1 MSTRS
6 VVIEVKNLYKEIN
19 GRVIL
24 KNVSFEV
31 YEGEIFTIIGG
42 SGSGKTSI
50 TKIIVGL
57 WKPTRGL
64 VRVFGKEVDKLTR
77 DELDELRKKIGYV
90 FQEGA
95 LFDSYKVWE
104 NVVFYYLEH
113 TNMPVEKLRKL
124 ALEKLK
130 MVNLD
135 EKVMDLYP
143 SDLSGGMRKR
153 VAIARA
159 IATEPKLVIYDEPTS
174 GLDPIT
180 SRVID
185 RLILTLRDRT
195 RSTALVVTHDMIS
208 AFTISDRVMVI
219 KQGEIIAI
227 GPPHEVMENPHPY
240 IQAFV
245 GDLKECLKPKAY
257 APS

>member
-1 MSTRS
+1 MEE
-6 VVIEVKNLYKEIN
+6 IVKVENLYKEIN
-19 GRVIL
+19 GRPIL
-24 KNVSFEV
+24 KNISFSI
-31 YEGEIFTIIGG
+31 YRGEIFSIIGG

-57 WKPTRGL
+57 WKPTKGKVL
-64 VRVFGKEVDKLTR
+64 VFGKEIDKLPKV
-77 DELDELRKKIGYV
+77 ELDELRKNIGYV

-113 TNMPVEKLRKL
+113 GGYSLKELRKL
-124 ALEKLK
+124 AAEKLK
-130 MVNLD
+130 LVNLD
-135 EKVMDLYP
+135 ESVLDLYP

-159 IATEPKLVIYDEPTS
+159 IVTNPQLVIYDEPTS
-174 GLDPIT
+174 GLDPLT

-185 RLILTLRDRT
+185 KLILELRDKT
-195 RSTALVVTHDMIS
+195 GSTALVVTHDMIS
-208 AFTISDRVMVI
+208 AFGISDRVMVL

-227 GPPHEVMENPHPY
+227 GTPEEVLENPHPY
-240 IQAFV
+240 IQSFV
-245 GDLKECLKPKAY
+245 GNLKQCLKVKKGG
-257 APS
+257 

>member
-1 MSTRS
+1 MEE
-6 VVIEVKNLYKEIN
+6 VVKVENLYKEIN
-19 GRVIL
+19 GREIL
-24 KNVSFEV
+24 KDISFSI
-31 YEGEIFTIIGG
+31 YKGEIFSIIGG

-57 WKPTRGL
+57 WKPSRGKVL
-64 VRVFGKEVDKLTR
+64 VFGKDLNEISKL
-77 DELDELRKKIGYV
+77 ELDELRKNIGYV

-113 TNMPVEKLRKL
+113 GGYSEKELREL
-124 ALEKLK
+124 ALEKLRL
-130 MVNLD
+130 VNLD
-135 EKVMDLYP
+135 ESVLDLYP

-159 IATEPKLVIYDEPTS
+159 IATNPKLVIYDEPTS

-185 RLILTLRDRT
+185 KLILELRDKT
-195 RSTALVVTHDMIS
+195 GSTALVVTHDMIS
-208 AFTISDRVMVI
+208 AFGISDRVMVLERG
-219 KQGEIIAI
+219 KVIAI
-227 GPPHEVMENPHPY
+227 GKPEEVLENPHPY
-240 IQAFV
+240 IQSFV
-245 GDLKECLKPKAY
+245 GNLRPCLRLR
-257 APS
+257 